1 MPSPKVAVIGSGI
14 AALAAATRLAAGG
27 FAVTIFEKNGYAGG
41 KLGHLESAGYSFDR
55 GPSLFTQAALF
66 DQHFKDCGRR
76 REDYLQWERL
86 EEGTRYFWN
95 DGTRLEAFPDA
106 QRRAAEWPAQLG
118 ISAAATEGYLQRA
131 AEVYTHIGS
140 IFLDQPIGEWRTW
153 LHPQILNALRY
164 TRLPYLTQTLHRY
177 NKAQLQH
184 PKLVQLFD
192 RFATYNGSDPYR
204 CPAMLLTIA
213 HLELTEGAYYPA
225 GGLYALPQA
234 LRRLAEDL
242 GVQFQL
248 NTKVERIVREGKVVK
263 GIETS
268 AGFFA
273 AHAVV
278 SNSDIV
284 YTYEELLGDARRA
297 QKWKAPERSSSGV
310 VFYWGIKK
318 AFPQLALHNIF
329 FARDYKAEFEAL
341 SRGQAVY
348 EDPTIYLNISSKREA
363 AHAPAGSEN
372 WFILL
377 NAPPEAQSIQNLA
390 QLRSLVL
397 KKLERILGTGI
408 APFLETELVLDPA
421 GIAEWTHAWKGAL
434 YGTASNNA
442 LAAFRRHPN
451 RSSAYP
457 GVYFAGG
464 TVHPGGG
471 IPLCMRSG
479 KLCADA
485 LLQDFP
491 L

>member
-1 MPSPKVAVIGSGI
+1 MQSPKVAVIGSGI

-27 FAVTIFEKNGYAGG
+27 FAVTVFEKNGYVGG
-41 KLGHLESAGYSFDR
+41 KLGHLESRGYQFDR
-55 GPSLFTQAALF
+55 GPSLFTQAHLF
-66 DQHFKDCGRR
+66 EQHFTDCSRR
-76 REDYLQWERL
+76 REDYLQWEKL

-106 QRRAAEWPAQLG
+106 AKRAKEWPAQLG
-118 ISAAATEGYLQRA
+118 ISAEATEKYLHRA
-131 AEVYTHIGS
+131 ADVYAHIGS
-140 IFLDQPIGEWRTW
+140 IFLDQPISEWRTW
-153 LHPQILNALRY
+153 LHPQILKALRY
-164 TRLPYLTQTLHRY
+164 TKLPYLTQTLHQY
-177 NKAQLQH
+177 NQRQLQH

-213 HLELTEGAYYPA
+213 HLELTEGAYYPT

-234 LRRLAEDL
+234 LRKLAEDL

-248 NTKVERIVREGKVVK
+248 GTAVQQIVREGKMVK
-263 GIETS
+263 GVDTS

-273 AHAVV
+273 ADAVV

-284 YTYEELLGDARRA
+284 YTYEELLGDATRA

-310 VFYWGIKK
+310 VFYWGVKK
-318 AFPQLALHNIF
+318 LFPQLALHNIL
-329 FARDYKAEFEAL
+329 FAEDYQAEFEAL

-348 EDPTIYLNISSKREA
+348 EDPTIYLNISSKRES

-377 NAPPEAQSIQNLA
+377 NAPSEKQSAENLA
-390 QLRSLVL
+390 QLKALVI
-397 KKLERILGTGI
+397 KKLERMLGTDI
-408 APFLETELVLDPA
+408 ASHIETEMVLDPA

-434 YGTASNNA
+434 YGTASNDTM
-442 LAAFRRHPN
+442 AAFRRHPN
-451 RSSAYP
+451 RSAAYP

-485 LLQDFP
+485 LMQDFP
-491 L
+491 R

>member
-1 MPSPKVAVIGSGI
+1 MQPQKVAVIGSGI

-27 FAVTIFEKNGYAGG
+27 FAVTVFEKNDYAGG
-41 KLGHLESAGYSFDR
+41 KLGHLESAGYQFDR
-55 GPSLFTQAALF
+55 GPSLFTQAHLF
-66 DQHFKDCGRR
+66 DQHFIDCGRR
-76 REDYLQWERL
+76 REDYFQYERL

-95 DGTRLEAFPDA
+95 DGIRLEAFPNPEK
-106 QRRAAEWPAQLG
+106 RAKEWLDKLG
-118 ISAAATEGYLQRA
+118 ISTEATEKYLLNA
-131 AEVYTHIGS
+131 ADVYAHIGS

-153 LHPQILNALRY
+153 LHPQILKALRY
-164 TRLPYLTQTLHRY
+164 TKLPYLTKTLHQY
-177 NKAQLQH
+177 NAKQLGH

-225 GGLYALPQA
+225 GGLYALPKA
-234 LRRLAEDL
+234 LRKLAEDL

-248 NTKVERIVREGKVVK
+248 ATTVQRILRDGKTIK
-263 GIETS
+263 GVNTS
-268 AGFFA
+268 AGFFEA
-273 AHAVV
+273 DAVV

-284 YTYEELLGDARRA
+284 YTYEELLGDAKRA
-297 QKWKAPERSSSGV
+297 QKWKTPERSSSGV

-318 AFPQLALHNIF
+318 EFPQLALHNIF
-329 FARDYKAEFEAL
+329 FAEDYQAEFQAL
-341 SRGQAVY
+341 AGGQAVY
-348 EDPTIYLNISSKREA
+348 EDPTIYLNISSKLEA
-363 AHAPAGSEN
+363 SHAPAGSEN

-377 NAPPEAQSIQNLA
+377 NAPPAKQSAETLE
-390 QLRSLVL
+390 QLKAIVI
-397 KKLERILGTGI
+397 KKLERILGTDI
-408 APFLETELVLDPA
+408 APYIETGIVLDPA
-421 GIAEWTHAWKGAL
+421 GIAGWTHAWKGAL
-434 YGTASNNA
+434 YGTASNDTM
-442 LAAFRRHPN
+442 AAFRRHPN

-485 LLQDFP
+485 LMKDFAR
-491 L
+491 